1 MAKEISTKI
10 KVAFEESINLKK
22 IIIKEEL
29 FKVLENCGTLIA
41 NSIEKG
47 GKLMICGNGGSAA
60 DAQHLAAE
68 LLVRLTSQVNRKGLP
83 AISLC
88 QDISTLTAT
97 INDFSGEDIF
107 SRNLLTLS
115 KPGDVLMALSTSGN
129 SPNIVKA
136 LKSAKEINLITIG
149 FLGSNGGEALSY
161 CDEAFIV
168 PSNIT
173 ARIQEV
179 HITAGHA
186 TLQYVEDKL
195 LEEEFINK
203 L

>member
-1 MAKEISTKI
+1 MSKEISSKI
-10 KVAFEESINLKK
+10 KLAFEESINLKK
-22 IIIKEEL
+22 IILKDEL
-29 FKVLENCGTLIA
+29 FTVLEKCGSLIA
-41 NSIEKG
+41 NSISEG
-47 GKLMICGNGGSAA
+47 GKLMTCGNGGSAA

-115 KPGDVLMALSTSGN
+115 KPGDVLMALSTSGD
-129 SPNIVKA
+129 SPNIVKT
-136 LKSAKEINLITIG
+136 LKYAKEINLTTIG
-149 FLGSNGGEALSY
+149 FLGSQGGACLRY

-173 ARIQEV
+173 ARIQEI

-186 TLQYVEDKL
+186 TLQFVEDKL
-195 LEEEFINK
+195 LKEGFINR

>member
-1 MAKEISTKI
+1 MSKEIASKI
-10 KVAFEESINLKK
+10 KSAFEESINLKK
-22 IIIKEEL
+22 IILKDEL
-29 FKVLENCGTLIA
+29 LTVLEKCGTLIA
-41 NSIEKG
+41 NSISEG
-47 GKLMICGNGGSAA
+47 GKLMTCGNGGSAA

-97 INDFSGEDIF
+97 INDFSGEEIF
-107 SRNLLTLS
+107 SRNLLTLT

-129 SPNIVKA
+129 SPNIVKV
-136 LKSAKEINLITIG
+136 LKTAKEINLTTIG
-149 FLGSNGGEALSY
+149 FLGAQGGDALGY

-168 PSNIT
+168 PSNTT
-173 ARIQEV
+173 ARVQEI

-186 TLQYVEDKL
+186 TLQFVEDKL
-195 LEEEFINK
+195 LEEGFIDR

>member
-1 MAKEISTKI
+1 M
-10 KVAFEESINLKK
+10 
-22 IIIKEEL
+22 
-29 FKVLENCGTLIA
+29 
-41 NSIEKG
+41 
-47 GKLMICGNGGSAA
+47 
-60 DAQHLAAE
+60 
-68 LLVRLTSQVNRKGLP
+68 
-83 AISLC
+83 
-88 QDISTLTAT
+88 TAT
-97 INDFSGEDIF
+97 INDFSGDDIF

-136 LKSAKEINLITIG
+136 LKSAKEINLTTIG
-149 FLGSNGGEALSY
+149 FLGSNGGEALGY

-173 ARIQEV
+173 ARIQEI

-186 TLQYVEDKL
+186 TLQFVEDKL
-195 LEEEFINK
+195 LKEGFINR

>member
-1 MAKEISTKI
+1 MSKEISSKI
-10 KVAFEESINLKK
+10 KSAFEESIDLKK
-22 IIIKEEL
+22 IILKDEL
-29 FKVLENCGTLIA
+29 FTVLEKCGSLIA
-41 NSIEKG
+41 NSISEG
-47 GKLMICGNGGSAA
+47 GKLMTCGNGGSAA

-115 KPGDVLMALSTSGN
+115 KPGDVLMALSTSGD
-129 SPNIVKA
+129 SPNIVKT
-136 LKSAKEINLITIG
+136 LKYAKEINLTTIG
-149 FLGSNGGEALSY
+149 FLGSQGGACLRY

-173 ARIQEV
+173 ARIQEIR
-179 HITAGHA
+179 ITAGHA
-186 TLQYVEDKL
+186 TLQFVEDKL
-195 LEEEFINK
+195 LKEGFINR

>member
-1 MAKEISTKI
+1 MSKEISSKI
-10 KVAFEESINLKK
+10 KSAFEESIDLKK
-22 IIIKEEL
+22 IILKDEL
-29 FKVLENCGTLIA
+29 FRILEECGTLIA
-41 NSIEKG
+41 NSIAEG
-47 GKLMICGNGGSAA
+47 GKLMTCGNGGSAA

-129 SPNIVKA
+129 SPNIVKT
-136 LKSAKEINLITIG
+136 LKFAKEINLTTIG
-149 FLGSNGGEALSY
+149 FLGSQGGESLRY
-161 CDEAFIV
+161 CDETFIV

-173 ARIQEV
+173 ARIQEI

-186 TLQYVEDKL
+186 TLQFVEDKL
-195 LEEEFINK
+195 LKEGFINR

>member
-1 MAKEISTKI
+1 MKENIQNQILESAKI
-10 KVAFEESINLKK
+10 KNKMVQNGIE
-22 IIIKEEL
+22 
-29 FKVLENCGTLIA
+29 
-41 NSIEKG
+41 SIEKAAQLLIESIKAG
-47 GKLMICGNGGSAA
+47 GKILFCRNGGSAA

-129 SPNIVKA
+129 SPNIVKT
-136 LKSAKEINLITIG
+136 LKFAKEINLTTIG
-149 FLGSNGGEALSY
+149 FLGSHGGESLRY
-161 CDEAFIV
+161 CDETFIV

-173 ARIQEV
+173 ARIQEI

-186 TLQYVEDKL
+186 TLQFVEDKL
-195 LEEEFINK
+195 LEEGFIDR

>member
-1 MAKEISTKI
+1 MSKEISSKI
-10 KVAFEESINLKK
+10 KSAFEESINLKK
-22 IIIKEEL
+22 VILEDEL
-29 FKVLENCGTLIA
+29 FRILEKCGTLIA
-41 NSIEKG
+41 NSISEG
-47 GKLMICGNGGSAA
+47 GKLMTCGNGGSAA

-129 SPNIVKA
+129 SPNIVKT
-136 LKSAKEINLITIG
+136 LKFAKEINLI
-149 FLGSNGGEALSY
+149 F
-161 CDEAFIV
+161 
-168 PSNIT
+168 
-173 ARIQEV
+173 
-179 HITAGHA
+179 
-186 TLQYVEDKL
+186 TLL
-195 LEEEFINK
+195 
-203 L
+203 

>member
-1 MAKEISTKI
+1 MT
-10 KVAFEESINLKK
+10 
-22 IIIKEEL
+22 
-29 FKVLENCGTLIA
+29 
-41 NSIEKG
+41 
-47 GKLMICGNGGSAA
+47 CGNGGSAA

-129 SPNIVKA
+129 SPNIVKT
-136 LKSAKEINLITIG
+136 LKFAKEINLTTIG
-149 FLGSNGGEALSY
+149 FLGSQGGESLRY

-168 PSNIT
+168 PSKIT
-173 ARIQEV
+173 ARIQEI

-186 TLQYVEDKL
+186 TLQFVEDKL
-195 LEEEFINK
+195 LKEGFINR

>member
-1 MAKEISTKI
+1 MSKEIASKI
-10 KVAFEESINLKK
+10 KSAFEESINLKK
-22 IIIKEEL
+22 IILKDEL
-29 FKVLENCGTLIA
+29 LTVLEKCGTLIA
-41 NSIEKG
+41 NSISEG
-47 GKLMICGNGGSAA
+47 GKLMTCGNGGSAA

-83 AISLC
+83 AIALC

-97 INDFSGEDIF
+97 INDFSGEEIF
-107 SRNLLTLS
+107 SRNLLTLT

-129 SPNIVKA
+129 SPNIVKV
-136 LKSAKEINLITIG
+136 LKTAKEINLTTIG
-149 FLGSNGGEALSY
+149 FLGAQGGDALGY

-168 PSNIT
+168 PSNTT
-173 ARIQEV
+173 ARVQEI

-186 TLQYVEDKL
+186 TLQFVEDKL
-195 LEEEFINK
+195 LEEGFIDR

>member
-1 MAKEISTKI
+1 MSKEISSKI
-10 KVAFEESINLKK
+10 KSAFEESINLKK
-22 IIIKEEL
+22 VILEDEL
-29 FKVLENCGTLIA
+29 FRILEKCGTLIA
-41 NSIEKG
+41 NSITEG
-47 GKLMICGNGGSAA
+47 GKLMTCGNGGSAA

-129 SPNIVKA
+129 SPNIVKT
-136 LKSAKEINLITIG
+136 LKFAKEINLTTIG
-149 FLGSNGGEALSY
+149 FLGSNGGEALGY

-173 ARIQEV
+173 ARIQEI

-186 TLQYVEDKL
+186 TLQFVEDKL
-195 LEEEFINK
+195 LKEGFINR

>member
-1 MAKEISTKI
+1 MSKEISSKI
-10 KVAFEESINLKK
+10 KLAFEESINLKK
-22 IIIKEEL
+22 IILKDEL
-29 FKVLENCGTLIA
+29 FTVLEKCGSLIA
-41 NSIEKG
+41 NSISEG
-47 GKLMICGNGGSAA
+47 GKLMTCGNGGSAA

-115 KPGDVLMALSTSGN
+115 KPGDVLMALSTSGD
-129 SPNIVKA
+129 SPNIVKT
-136 LKSAKEINLITIG
+136 LKYAKEINLTTIG
-149 FLGSNGGEALSY
+149 FLGSQGGACLRY

-173 ARIQEV
+173 ARIQEI

-186 TLQYVEDKL
+186 TLQFVEDKL
-195 LEEEFINK
+195 VKEGFINR

>member
-1 MAKEISTKI
+1 MSKEISSKI
-10 KVAFEESINLKK
+10 KLAFEESINLKK
-22 IIIKEEL
+22 IILKDEL
-29 FKVLENCGTLIA
+29 FTVLEKCGSLIA
-41 NSIEKG
+41 NSISEG
-47 GKLMICGNGGSAA
+47 GKLMTCGNGGSAA

-115 KPGDVLMALSTSGN
+115 KPGDVLMALSTSGD
-129 SPNIVKA
+129 SPNIVKT
-136 LKSAKEINLITIG
+136 LKYAKEINLTTIG
-149 FLGSNGGEALSY
+149 FLGSQGGACLRY

-173 ARIQEV
+173 ARIQEI

-186 TLQYVEDKL
+186 TLQFVEDNL
-195 LEEEFINK
+195 LKEGFINR

>member
-22 IIIKEEL
+22 IIIKDEL

>member
-1 MAKEISTKI
+1 MSKEISSKI
-10 KVAFEESINLKK
+10 KSAFEESINLKK
-22 IIIKEEL
+22 VILEDEL
-29 FKVLENCGTLIA
+29 FRILEKCGTLIA
-41 NSIEKG
+41 NSITEG
-47 GKLMICGNGGSAA
+47 GKLMTCGNGGSAA

-129 SPNIVKA
+129 SPNIIKA
-136 LKSAKEINLITIG
+136 LKSAKEINLTTIG
-149 FLGSNGGEALSY
+149 FLGSNGGEALGY

-173 ARIQEV
+173 ARIQEI

-186 TLQYVEDKL
+186 TLQFVEDKL
-195 LEEEFINK
+195 LKEGFINR

>member
-1 MAKEISTKI
+1 MSKEISFKI
-10 KVAFEESINLKK
+10 KSAFEESINLKK
-22 IIIKEEL
+22 IILKDEL
-29 FKVLENCGTLIA
+29 FTVLEKCGTLIA
-41 NSIEKG
+41 NSISEG
-47 GKLMICGNGGSAA
+47 GKLMTCGNGGSAA

-129 SPNIVKA
+129 SPNIVKT
-136 LKSAKEINLITIG
+136 LKFAKEINLTTIG
-149 FLGSNGGEALSY
+149 FLGSQGGESLRY

-173 ARIQEV
+173 ARIQEI

-186 TLQYVEDKL
+186 TLQFVEDKL
-195 LEEEFINK
+195 LKEGFINR

>member
-1 MAKEISTKI
+1 MSKEISSKI
-10 KVAFEESINLKK
+10 KSAFEESINLKK
-22 IIIKEEL
+22 VILEDEL
-29 FKVLENCGTLIA
+29 FRILEKCGTLIA
-41 NSIEKG
+41 NSITEG
-47 GKLMICGNGGSAA
+47 GKLMTCGNGGSAA

-136 LKSAKEINLITIG
+136 LKSAKEINLTTIG
-149 FLGSNGGEALSY
+149 FLGSNGGEALGY

-186 TLQYVEDKL
+186 ILQFVEDKL
-195 LEEEFINK
+195 LKEGFINR

>member
-1 MAKEISTKI
+1 MSKEISFKI
-10 KVAFEESINLKK
+10 KSAFEESINLKK
-22 IIIKEEL
+22 IILKDEL
-29 FKVLENCGTLIA
+29 FTVLEKCGTLIA
-41 NSIEKG
+41 NSISEG
-47 GKLMICGNGGSAA
+47 GKLMTCGNGGSAA

-129 SPNIVKA
+129 SPNIVKT
-136 LKSAKEINLITIG
+136 LKFAKEINLTTIG
-149 FLGSNGGEALSY
+149 FLGSQGGESLRY

-173 ARIQEV
+173 ARIQEI

-186 TLQYVEDKL
+186 ILQFVEDKL
-195 LEEEFINK
+195 LKEGFINR

>member
-1 MAKEISTKI
+1 MSKEISSKI
-10 KVAFEESINLKK
+10 KSAFEESINLKK
-22 IIIKEEL
+22 IILKDEL
-29 FKVLENCGTLIA
+29 FTVLEKCGTLIA
-41 NSIEKG
+41 NSISEG
-47 GKLMICGNGGSAA
+47 GKLMTCGNGGSAA

-129 SPNIVKA
+129 SPNIVKT
-136 LKSAKEINLITIG
+136 LKFAKEINLTTIG
-149 FLGSNGGEALSY
+149 FLGSRGGESLRY

-168 PSNIT
+168 PSKIT
-173 ARIQEV
+173 ARIQEI

-186 TLQYVEDKL
+186 TLQFVEDKL
-195 LEEEFINK
+195 LKEGFINR

>member
-1 MAKEISTKI
+1 MT
-10 KVAFEESINLKK
+10 
-22 IIIKEEL
+22 
-29 FKVLENCGTLIA
+29 
-41 NSIEKG
+41 
-47 GKLMICGNGGSAA
+47 CGNGGSAA

-115 KPGDVLMALSTSGN
+115 KSGDVLMALSTSGN

-136 LKSAKEINLITIG
+136 LKSAKEINLTTIG
-149 FLGSNGGEALSY
+149 FLGSNGGEALAY

-168 PSNIT
+168 PSNVT
-173 ARIQEV
+173 ARIQEI

-186 TLQYVEDKL
+186 TLQFVEDKL
-195 LEEEFINK
+195 LKEGFINR